1 MSFQNTVATGGKPDG
16 LLIITNPLPLRGMAT
31 SYQAM
36 PKYISSRYF
45 KTSPEIIWLAV
56 ILYLRLP
63 LSLRELEDLL
73 HERGFGYLMEKIS
86 FSKNISIFKKYHY
99 FSVLSIFVLALFSR
113 ISYRIGVSP

>member
-1 MSFQNTVATGGKPDG
+1 
-16 LLIITNPLPLRGMAT
+16 MAT

-36 PKYISSRYF
+36 PEYISSRYF

-99 FSVLSIFVLALFSR
+99 FSVLSIFVLSLFSR
-113 ISYRIGVSP
+113 ISYTLPIGP

>member
-1 MSFQNTVATGGKPDG
+1 
-16 LLIITNPLPLRGMAT
+16 MAT
-31 SYQAM
+31 SYLAM

-113 ISYRIGVSP
+113 ISYRIGVGP

>member
-1 MSFQNTVATGGKPDG
+1 
-16 LLIITNPLPLRGMAT
+16 MAT
-31 SYQAM
+31 SYLAM

-113 ISYRIGVSP
+113 ISYTLPIGP

>member
-1 MSFQNTVATGGKPDG
+1 
-16 LLIITNPLPLRGMAT
+16 MAT
-31 SYQAM
+31 SYLAM

-73 HERGFGYLMEKIS
+73 HERKVVVSYKSVGYCWQS
-86 FSKNISIFKKYHY
+86 CAFKKTLNKLVNVYQ
-99 FSVLSIFVLALFSR
+99 SR
-113 ISYRIGVSP
+113 SSSGMQ